1 MGLREEQMWADLRA
15 KYAGSKHTGEPQ
27 LSQGTYSDGGCSKGQ
42 MTRTSLR
49 VATRSPA
56 STAQSRSA

>member
-27 LSQGTYSDGGCSKGQ
+27 P
-42 MTRTSLR
+42 SLLELQCGW
-49 VATRSPA
+49 VMQYTGLV
-56 STAQSRSA
+56 